1 MPQTKQQNTA
11 ETQAV
16 NWRLELLH
24 VTQTQV
30 LFNGQ
35 VLETLDRRSALLFA
49 YLALEGSTPRSKMAG
64 LLYPNNTDDTARANL
79 RQRLKRLRDTFGT
92 DLIVPEDTLRLRPDL
107 EVDAVQLES
116 LAFTGEY
123 EKAVL
128 FGGKLLPNLEPD
140 DSPELSE
147 WLDATRERLNAA
159 WREALENEAERLE
172 KTNLAQ
178 ALELALRLLENDVLS
193 EQSHSRVMRLY
204 YLLGD
209 RSSALKAFERLKT
222 TLANELGV
230 EPLPQT
236 LELLRVIESG
246 EITPQHAPKATPV
259 TLQRPPVLVGREH
272 EWRELENAWTKG
284 QMIVIFGEAGAG
296 KTRLALDF
304 LASKGEF
311 TRFDGRPG
319 DALVS
324 YSTHA
329 RTYRQML
336 ENYQIDLPEWVRLE
350 LSRILPEL
358 GVPSSP
364 IQNETDKLRFY
375 QAKAEATR
383 LAVEAGMQNVFLDD
397 LQFMD
402 DASFESGF
410 GIYLQNTQNASMHT
424 MLTCR
429 EAELSILQLQTLKQA
444 FDSGQAVQIKLSPLE
459 QHEVQAML
467 ESLGVSGLERFGAN
481 MHKATGGN
489 PMFVLETARD
499 LVSSG
504 NLEQSQT
511 QALPLPKSVSAAI
524 RNRLTKLEPPA
535 MRLARV
541 ASVAATDFTLS
552 LAAQVLETHVMDLSE
567 SITELEKAQVLQ
579 GLTFTHDLIAQTTL
593 EGLPLSVRNL
603 LYERIAVYLEKIDG
617 MAARIAHHWIGAG
630 QETKAVPHLIRAA
643 EHSLEQGIVQAAGMQ
658 YQQAARIAES
668 FDKKQSFDLHAET
681 LACMMDYEF
690 GSEFEDSLNK
700 MFELAR
706 DSHQLVLAYDWKAEL
721 ASLRGNYHEAIA
733 ACDMALQYAIPDSE
747 EFAMILNQKQ
757 GALANI
763 GQVNESLDCLLLMER
778 IYITL
783 ENSDDLVTLFN
794 NLGLIY
800 HKLGR
805 HQLAQDYQKRA
816 IEMQS
821 DQILRIRGQN
831 SYLISHV
838 ELGEIRKAR
847 DEILAIWLEF
857 KDTVKESRPRIVTL
871 TNLAVSSLY
880 ISEMKEALSYL
891 EEISLDI
898 EGSQFWKTSD
908 YHRFKGMILFE
919 LGQFET
925 AQTHLQT
932 ALGYGFPMGLKGS
945 AWLLLA
951 RCAAQLNEDFQVP
964 LLEAEKMMVQSG
976 DRRLYRQFQLM
987 NAEFL
992 PPKKALEVVQEILKE
1007 AEGNNVHGSEITAH
1021 TRFAQAYL
1029 SLKQPKKA
1037 LKHMEAAATLLL
1049 SFDSN
1054 HIRRNE
1060 IMLTHCQVLPACNHS
1075 QFLEQLQKTLNW
1087 LLETANNHVPPEY
1100 RESFLTKNPHNAA
1113 ILELARRAGFIVQIE
1128 SANVSV

>member
-1 MPQTKQQNTA
+1 MPQTKQQNTI
-11 ETQAV
+11 ENKAV
-16 NWRLELLH
+16 HWRLELLH

-30 LFNGQ
+30 LLNGQ

-128 FGGKLLPNLEPD
+128 FSGKLLPNLEPD

-230 EPLPQT
+230 EPMPQT

-304 LASKGEF
+304 LASKSEF

-459 QHEVQAML
+459 QFEVQAML
-467 ESLGVSGLERFGAN
+467 ESLGVSGLERFGMT

-504 NLEQSQT
+504 NLEQAQT

-541 ASVAATDFTLS
+541 ASVAATDFTLE

-567 SITELEKAQVLQ
+567 SMTELEKAQVLQ

-593 EGLPLSVRNL
+593 EGLPLSIRNL
-603 LYERIAVYLEKIDG
+603 LHDRIAVYLEKTEG
-617 MAARIAHHWIGAG
+617 SPVRIAHHWLCNG
-630 QETKAVPHLIRAA
+630 QAAKAVPHMIKAA
-643 EHSLEQGIVQAAGMQ
+643 ENWLEQGVLNEAAMQ
-658 YQQAARIAES
+658 YRQAARITES
-668 FDKKQSFDLHAET
+668 FDEKQSFDLYVET
-681 LACMMDYEF
+681 LACMIDYEF
-690 GSEFEDSLNK
+690 GSDFEDSLSK
-700 MFELAR
+700 IFELAR
-706 DSHQLVLAYDWKAEL
+706 DAHQLVVAYDWKAEL
-721 ASLRGNYHEAIA
+721 ASLRGNHHEAIA

-747 EFAMILNQKQ
+747 EFAMILHQKQ
-757 GALANI
+757 SALANI
-763 GQVNESLDCLLLMER
+763 GQVKEALDCLLFMEK
-778 IYITL
+778 IYTTV
-783 ENSDDLVTLFN
+783 ENNDLVTFFN

-816 IEMQS
+816 IEMQT

-857 KDTVKESRPRIVTL
+857 KDIVKESRPRIVTL

-908 YHRFKGMILFE
+908 YHRYKGMILFE
-919 LGQFET
+919 LGQFEI

-932 ALGYGFPMGLKGS
+932 ALEYGFPMGLKGS
-945 AWLLLA
+945 VWLLLA
-951 RCAAQLNEDFQVP
+951 RCAVQINQEFQEP
-964 LLEAEKMMVQSG
+964 LQNAEKLMVESG

-1029 SLKQPKKA
+1029 SLKQHKKA
-1037 LKHMEAAATLLL
+1037 LKHIEAAAKLLL
-1049 SFDSN
+1049 LFDSN

-1060 IMLTHCQVLPACNHS
+1060 IMLTHCQVLLACKHP
-1075 QFLEQLQKTLNW
+1075 QFLEQLQKTLTW
-1087 LLETANNHVPPEY
+1087 LLETAKVHVPAEY
-1100 RESFLTKNPHNAA
+1100 CESFLTKNPHNAA
-1113 ILELARRAGFIVQIE
+1113 ILELARKAGFIVQIE
-1128 SANVSV
+1128 SANISV